1 MKVVDLWGDTGVGPH
16 AKLILKWVLNKFDVD
31 WILLLQYNFQLLD
44 FMNTETNLPIL
55 WQVPVKTIWS
65 NVKKDCVVLVIWCYI
80 PAPECK
86 FSKT

>member
-55 WQVPVKTIWS
+55 
-65 NVKKDCVVLVIWCYI
+65 
-80 PAPECK
+80 
-86 FSKT
+86 